1 MKDLRTLGST
11 GGGQVAELEQ
21 EVADLRERLRQVPG
35 VFSPSSEAQPKLA
48 LQIIGGN
55 TVSGI
60 DCIKYAS
67 TVTPAAVYDPDVDT
81 AYPDGIGRGWLWSNG
96 VRSRRVL
103 ILHGFAGF
111 PYPVQAGRIFRAS
124 GTESIS
130 YDPGTGPVSM
140 ACYLFDLG

>member
-1 MKDLRTLGST
+1 MKDLRTLGGT

-35 VFSPSSEAQPKLA
+35 VFSPSSEAPAKQSI
-48 LQIIGGN
+48 QIIGGN

-67 TVTPAAVYDPDVDT
+67 TVTPGAVYDPDVD
-81 AYPDGIGRGWLWSNG
+81 AVYPDGLGRGWLWTNG
-96 VRSRRVL
+96 ARTGRVL
-103 ILHGFAGF
+103 VRHGFVAL
-111 PYPVQAGRIFRAS
+111 PYPMQIGRVLRVAGTA
-124 GTESIS
+124 SIS

-140 ACYLFDLG
+140 TCYLFDLG

>member
-35 VFSPSSEAQPKLA
+35 VFSPSSDQPKLA
-48 LQIIGGN
+48 IQIIGGN
-55 TVSGI
+55 TVSGL

-67 TVTPAAVYDPDVDT
+67 TVTPAAVYDPDVDA
-81 AYPDGIGRGWLWSNG
+81 AYPDGLGRGWLWSNG
-96 VRSRRVL
+96 VRGSRVL
-103 ILHGFAGF
+103 VRHWLSAWPFPLQPPRLLRVAG
-111 PYPVQAGRIFRAS
+111 
-124 GTESIS
+124 TTTIS

-140 ACYLFDLG
+140 ICYLFDLG

>member
-35 VFSPSSEAQPKLA
+35 VFSPSSEEQPKLA
-48 LQIIGGN
+48 IQIIGGN
-55 TVSGI
+55 TISGI

-67 TVTPAAVYDPDVDT
+67 TVTPAAVYDPDVTT
-81 AYPDGIGRGWLWSNG
+81 AYPDGLGRGWLWSNG
-96 VRSRRVL
+96 ARIGRVL
-103 ILHGFAGF
+103 VRHAFLAL
-111 PYPVQAGRIFRAS
+111 PYPMQIGRVLRVAGTA
-124 GTESIS
+124 SIS

-140 ACYLFDLG
+140 TCYLFDLG